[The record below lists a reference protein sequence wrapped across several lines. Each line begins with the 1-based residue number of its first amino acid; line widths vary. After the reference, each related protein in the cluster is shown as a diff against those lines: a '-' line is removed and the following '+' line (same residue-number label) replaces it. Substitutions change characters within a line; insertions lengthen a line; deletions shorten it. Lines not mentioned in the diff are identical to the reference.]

1 MGYEPIA
8 LPLSYAAKLVDTNTT
23 RMSYFFLADTTSVL
37 YYSLIETNNGRH
49 MSYSEFRRWLAKQG
63 ATFEAHKAGSSHY
76 RVTLNGK
83 TTIFPDH
90 GAKEMGKGLVE
101 AIKKQLGL
109 K

>member
-1 MGYEPIA
+1 M
-8 LPLSYAAKLVDTNTT
+8 K
-23 RMSYFFLADTTSVL
+23 
-37 YYSLIETNNGRH
+37 
-49 MSYSEFRRWLAKQG
+49 YSEFKTWLKKQG
-63 ATFEAHKAGSSHY
+63 AEFTPAKGSHF

-90 GAKEMGKGLVE
+90 GAKEIGTGLVE

>member
-1 MGYEPIA
+1 M
-8 LPLSYAAKLVDTNTT
+8 K
-23 RMSYFFLADTTSVL
+23 
-37 YYSLIETNNGRH
+37 
-49 MSYSEFRRWLAKQG
+49 YSEFKKWLKQQG
-63 ATFEAHKAGSSHY
+63 ATFTPAKGSHF

-90 GAKEMGKGLVE
+90 VSKEIGTGLVE